1 MEKYKTNLI
10 VEAFLV
16 SLLLEAP
23 LRFYTNYFG
32 FGYFIYLPKLLM
44 AAYIIYSLLKLHN
57 KKLIGLYILFTFLIL
72 FSFLNIGVLQSLF
85 FLWSMV
91 PFFYGIVI
99 GRRFFDCHNLVRINI
114 YFFVAVAGALLSYFY
129 EMPWIGMD
137 ANLAGYDVNVSKEW
151 DSYGIARISG
161 FSRVSFNLA
170 TQILFLAMLIASRNK
185 SSSYRF
191 IIWAV
196 AGWVIM
202 ISTTKATIISWV
214 LLSLVY
220 IFIFFGY
227 YRFTRLFCLIAF
239 FFFFSLTFL
248 LPSIDFKT
256 ISNLVDYGNDP
267 ILMFA
272 LSSFMER
279 FEWMWPDSFAL
290 MNLGDFTNYLSGR
303 GLGGLGAA
311 QVYFEPEKFRAGDNN
326 FVYMLVNFGLFFTT
340 IFYGFISIYIIKNYR
355 TMHFFTFGLL
365 LYISLYGIF
374 VSTWE
379 EPLLCLITG
388 VLFSTSMRM
397 YKPTS
402 QNPTSWKT

>member
-1 MEKYKTNLI
+1 MENHKNNFI
-10 VEAFLV
+10 VEAFII

-44 AAYIIYSLLKLHN
+44 LAYTLYSLFTFHT
-57 KKLIGLYILFTFLIL
+57 KKLVGLYILFAHLIL
-72 FSFLNIGVLQSLF
+72 FSFLNIGVSQSLF

-91 PFFYGIVI
+91 PFFYGIVF
-99 GRRFFDCHNLVRINI
+99 GSRFFHCHSLVRINI
-114 YFFVAVAGALLSYFY
+114 YFFIAVVGAVLSYFY
-129 EMPWIGMD
+129 DMPWLGMD

-170 TQILFLAMLIASRNK
+170 TQILFLAMLIISLSA
-185 SSSYRF
+185 SSYYKF
-191 IIWAV
+191 TTWIV
-196 AGWVIM
+196 AGWIIM
-202 ISTTKATIISWV
+202 ISTTKATLISWI

-220 IFIFFGY
+220 LFIFFGFF
-227 YRFTRLFCLIAF
+227 RFVRLFCLTGVF
-239 FFFFSLTFL
+239 FFFCLTFL
-248 LPSIDFKT
+248 LPSIDYQT

-290 MNLGDFTNYLSGR
+290 MNIGDFTNYFSGR

-311 QVYFEPEKFRAGDNN
+311 QVYFEQEKFRAGDNN
-326 FVYMLVNFGLFFTT
+326 FVYMLVNFGLFFTI
-340 IFYGFISIYIIKNYR
+340 IFYSFLSTYIIKNYR
-355 TMHFFTFGLL
+355 TINLLIFGLL

-388 VLFSTSMRM
+388 VLLSTSMSRFKTEPQLLPS
-397 YKPTS
+397 YKA
-402 QNPTSWKT
+402 